1 MRILVLG
8 AGATGGFFGG
18 LLTAAGADVTFLV
31 RPQRAKRLKSD
42 GLKID
47 SALGNITVPVKTV
60 TADDAGSGYDAVLLS
75 CKAYDLKSAID
86 AIRPSAGQ
94 ATRIVPL
101 LNGMRH
107 LDDLDRAFGSKQVL
121 GGTCHISVT
130 LDGDGTIRHLSPS
143 FHALTVGPR
152 FEAQAPFAQRFHAL
166 LSTAKF
172 DARYSDTIVQTMW
185 DKWVLLA
192 TLASMT
198 CLMRASMGEISSTDH
213 GARVIA
219 ETLDECC
226 AVAAKSGYAPQ
237 TATVEPIR
245 ALLTDKGS
253 TLKASMLRDLES
265 GSRIE
270 AGHIIGDLIDRAA
283 ALDVAVPNLKVAYT
297 ALQAYERRRTV
308 PSAT

>member
-31 RPQRAKRLKSD
+31 RSERAERLKRD
-42 GLKID
+42 GLKIE

-60 TADDAGSGYDAVLLS
+60 TAADAGGGYDAVLLS
-75 CKAYDLKSAID
+75 CKAYDLNSAIE
-86 AIRPSAGQ
+86 AIGPAAGPQ
-94 ATRIVPL
+94 THIVPL

-107 LDDLDRAFGSKQVL
+107 LDDLDQAFGAKRVL
-121 GGTCHISVT
+121 GGTCHISAT
-130 LDGDGTIRHLSPS
+130 LAADGTIRHLSPA

-152 FEAQAPFAQRFHAL
+152 CPSQQAFAQRLHAF
-166 LSTAKF
+166 LSAARF
-172 DARYSDTIVQTMW
+172 DARYSDAIVQTMW

-198 CLMRASMGEISSTDH
+198 CLMRASMGEIASTDH
-213 GARVIA
+213 GAGIIS

-226 AVAAKSGYAPQ
+226 RVAAKSGCPPQ
-237 TATVEPIR
+237 PATLEPIR
-245 ALLTDKGS
+245 TLLTDKSS

-270 AGHIIGDLIDRAA
+270 AGHIVGDLIRRAA
-283 ALDVAVPNLKVAYT
+283 QLGVAVPNLTIAYS
-297 ALQAYERRRTV
+297 ALQAYESRRAV
-308 PSAT
+308 S